1 MKFHDARERSLWVEA
16 TTELVFFWCAY
27 HGPQD
32 APRIGADVAEFDRYA
47 RQCAEYAAHKFRCSP
62 GHAVKLARRA
72 ERRFYGAIRSGEM
85 GRGGL
90 L

>member
-1 MKFHDARERSLWVEA
+1 MKFHDARERSQWIESAV
-16 TTELVFFWCAY
+16 ELVYFHCAY
-27 HGPQD
+27 NGPQD
-32 APRIGADVAEFDRYA
+32 APRIGASVEDADRYG
-47 RQCAEYAAHKFRCSP
+47 RQCAEFAALKFKCSS

-72 ERRFYGAIRSGEM
+72 ERRFYRAIRSGEM